1 MNARLRVALLA
12 GFVLLVG
19 VLGVSAAHAQ
29 EVRPGAP
36 PPMRFEA
43 YGQQQG
49 FQGNHPWDLLPDRY
63 GFVWVTSQ
71 KGVARFD
78 GIQFEHVDF
87 NIEDWHTDSF
97 PVQLAESEDGD
108 IWIGTYAGGLVHLDR
123 QTGAMRDV
131 ARPSDANGEMPRRIR
146 EVVVLKDG
154 RIVRFTSK
162 DDIFE
167 GVTCFDIFDPA
178 TGTLTPVRTGVQRDR
193 IPGFDCDALITH
205 STTTRP
211 EGGPWLQDRRGRLW
225 LGAEGGLF
233 HLEPGADSLVG
244 PRTSYHEP
252 YPAAGLARLDLL
264 VDGTPPLAAL
274 TRVGKGADLER
285 VFDLE
290 EATDVLL
297 LGVGELVPLQAWDV
311 GWLENAR
318 GDTLWAMDVLRS
330 AWAGGRT
337 RNRLVVD
344 TLTLAA
350 GRYRLRYRS
359 DQAWNFGDWW
369 YTWEGLGG
377 DRSDAAPSRP
387 AWWGLQVFPV
397 SGSTSLPAVTAGPAP
412 TVHGVP
418 RLPSAFLET
427 RDGAVWIGTGRGEL
441 VRYDQQA
448 DRYDPFPLG
457 VSDPFGLLGARVRSL
472 AEDEA
477 GDVWVGVD
485 GHGLIRLDP
494 RSGRTRRYAFLD
506 TLDETAWTDV
516 HVIYRVLSDPDGTIW
531 AGTGSGL
538 VHLDPRTGGFNI
550 YGRSLEANVPPALH
564 VSTLLRDPG
573 GALWFT
579 SDARSPLALF
589 RLSGAADA
597 VRALT
602 HVEGEARTLPP
613 RRATGIVEADDG
625 TVWVGSDR
633 GLMQYDTEAG
643 TLFEPDLGMNAAKL
657 DRAVTPLLAEAGGD
671 LWLIDR
677 VRRALHRYHPATGTL
692 ATFQTPGDPG
702 ACARPPQ
709 GGRCLLVRY
718 LPRWIVP
725 VRPRCR
731 RGFR

>member
-1 MNARLRVALLA
+1 MNARLRVALFA
-12 GFVLLVG
+12 GFVFLVG

-29 EVRPGAP
+29 EARPGAP

-49 FQGNHPWDLLPDRY
+49 FQGDHPWDLLPDRY

-71 KGVARFD
+71 KGLARFD
-78 GIQFEHVDF
+78 GIQFEYVDLH
-87 NIEDWHTDSF
+87 IDDWPSYSF
-97 PVQLAESEDGD
+97 PVQLAEAEDGD
-108 IWIGTYAGGLVHLDR
+108 VWIGTYAGGLVQLDR
-123 QTGAMRDV
+123 QTGATRYV
-131 ARPSDANGEMPRRIR
+131 ARPSEVNGEMPRRMR

-162 DDIFE
+162 DDLFE
-167 GVTCFDIFDPA
+167 GVTCFDVFDPT
-178 TGTLTPVRTGVQRDR
+178 TGTLTPVRAGVRRDR
-193 IPGFDCDALITH
+193 IPGFDCDALISH

-211 EGGPWLQDRRGRLW
+211 VGGPWLQDRRGRLW
-225 LGAEGGLF
+225 LGAEGGLY

-290 EATDVLL
+290 ETTDVLL
-297 LGVGELVPLQAWDV
+297 LGVGELLPVRARDVGFDGDVGVGDV
-311 GWLENAR
+311 GWLEDAR
-318 GDTLWAMDVLRS
+318 GDPLWAMDVLRS
-330 AWAGGRT
+330 AWAGGRS

-344 TLTLAA
+344 TLTLPA

-359 DQAWNFGDWW
+359 DQQWNFGDWW
-369 YTWEGLGG
+369 YTWDGPGG

-397 SGSTSLPAVTAGPAP
+397 SGSTRLPAVTAGPTP
-412 TVHGVP
+412 TGRGVP
-418 RLPSAFLET
+418 PLPSAFLET
-427 RDGAVWIGTGRGEL
+427 RDGAVWIGTARGEL
-441 VRYDQQA
+441 LRYDGQA

-472 AEDEA
+472 AEDEG

-494 RSGRTRRYAFLD
+494 RTGRTRRYAFLD
-506 TLDETAWTDV
+506 TLDEAAWPHA
-516 HVIYRVLSDPDGTIW
+516 HVIYRILSDPDGTVW

-538 VHLDPRTGGFNI
+538 VHLDPRSGGFNI
-550 YGRSLEANVPPALH
+550 YGRSLEANVPPARQ
-564 VSTLLRDPG
+564 VSTLARDPG

-579 SDARSPLALF
+579 SDVASPLALF
-589 RLSGAADA
+589 RLAGAADA
-597 VRALT
+597 VRVLT

-613 RRATGIVEADDG
+613 RRVTGIVEADDG

-633 GLMQYDTEAG
+633 GLMQYDPAAG
-643 TLFEPDLGMNAAKL
+643 TLVAPDLGGGGPNSTGTSRRFWL
-657 DRAVTPLLAEAGGD
+657 RRAVISG
-671 LWLIDR
+671 
-677 VRRALHRYHPATGTL
+677 
-692 ATFQTPGDPG
+692 
-702 ACARPPQ
+702 
-709 GGRCLLVRY
+709 
-718 LPRWIVP
+718 
-725 VRPRCR
+725 
-731 RGFR
+731 